1 MMTWME
7 MVGLSRFALYL
18 SSCPCSLLGSGT
30 ELPSPTGCFY
40 AAYLWGTQGPLV
52 SVEGD
57 PTAHSPFE
65 QPWVFLELYISA
77 GNYGG
82 ITSSSGLSGLC
93 LCKAAV
99 FQIISLCIPGILL
112 LHEGT
117 GSEEWNERA
126 SSRATGYSPWVR
138 FLLQESF
145 PKKCGHPP
153 PVLGLLWR
161 QGGCF
166 AKPLSPPKGP
176 HIVVCVTGT
185 SGAILRSGAS
195 QDLRIENCS

>member
-40 AAYLWGTQGPLV
+40 AAYIWGTQGPLV

-93 LCKAAV
+93 LCKASV
-99 FQIISLCIPGILL
+99 FQIIPLCIPGILL

-138 FLLQESF
+138 FLLQESGISQEMWAS
-145 PKKCGHPP
+145 PGCSGIAVEARWLLCQAPESTEGASHCGLCDWH
-153 PVLGLLWR
+153 
-161 QGGCF
+161 
-166 AKPLSPPKGP
+166 
-176 HIVVCVTGT
+176 
-185 SGAILRSGAS
+185 LRSNLEIRSLTGLE
-195 QDLRIENCS
+195 D